1 MLLQNVIAFTSIGL
15 VCALLNLRRSWIV
28 KASAAR
34 RQAQRRTPRFHSIDS
49 PAAAVQPYPIKQEEN
64 PVMNNDA
71 PQTLDA
77 AGSRV
82 ADWNSS
88 SGCRT
93 KAFPGWH
100 SGAWSWSSRC

>member
-1 MLLQNVIAFTSIGL
+1 
-15 VCALLNLRRSWIV
+15 
-28 KASAAR
+28 
-34 RQAQRRTPRFHSIDS
+34 
-49 PAAAVQPYPIKQEEN
+49 
-64 PVMNNDA
+64 MNNDA

-77 AGSRV
+77 A
-82 ADWNSS
+82 AAAWPNWNSS